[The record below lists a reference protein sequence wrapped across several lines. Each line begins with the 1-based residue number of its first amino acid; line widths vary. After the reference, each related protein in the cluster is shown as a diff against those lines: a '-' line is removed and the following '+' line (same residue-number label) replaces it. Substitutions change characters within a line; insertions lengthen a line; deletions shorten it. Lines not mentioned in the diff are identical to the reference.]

1 MVSRRTVMIGSFLM
15 FLYMSILATVIAFY
29 FLSAASSSK
38 TELET
43 TTMQPAS
50 EGHFINAFLRKV
62 TFLSYLIE
70 KWEMHKDSTEGKS
83 TKYMHR
89 AFRLASLAKVH
100 RHLFGRFLLSEM

>member
-50 EGHFINAFLRKV
+50 GTSLP
-62 TFLSYLIE
+62 S
-70 KWEMHKDSTEGKS
+70 
-83 TKYMHR
+83 
-89 AFRLASLAKVH
+89 RLAGESAPASVWAFPALRDVISSELAQ
-100 RHLFGRFLLSEM
+100 